1 VTRPGANLARVLTA
15 GTSWTEGDTVLEFEE
30 VVLRFEGVTAID
42 GVSFDVQKHEL
53 FSIIGPNGAGKT
65 SMFNCLSG
73 LYRPQLGTIRF
84 LGQDIVG
91 RPPHRIAR
99 MGMARTFQNIEL
111 FHNLTVVENLMLGRH
126 HHVTYG
132 PLAAM
137 VRVGKAQT
145 QEIEHREVIEEI
157 VDFLE
162 IEQYRRHPVGL
173 LPYGIKKRVE
183 LGRALAMDPTLLLLD
198 EPVSGMNVEETEDMA
213 RFILDIR
220 EELGIPMILVEH
232 DMGVVM
238 DLADRVL
245 VVDFGRAIAC
255 DSPKSVQNN
264 PDVLRAYLGQEHATA
279 AEALKG

>member
-1 VTRPGANLARVLTA
+1 MTRPGASLARVLRA
-15 GTSWTEGDTVLEFEE
+15 GDSWTKDRAILEFENI
-30 VVLRFEGVTAID
+30 VLRFEGLTAID
-42 GVSFDVQKHEL
+42 GITFEVHPNEL

-73 LYRPQLGTIRF
+73 LYRPQEGSIRF
-84 LGQDIVG
+84 LGRDILG
-91 RPPHRIAR
+91 LPPHRIAR

-111 FHNLTVVENLMLGRH
+111 FHNLTVVDNLMLGRH
-126 HHVTYG
+126 HHVDYG

-137 VRVGKAQT
+137 IRLGTAHH
-145 QEIEHREVIEEI
+145 QEVTHREVIEEI
-157 VDFLE
+157 IDFLE
-162 IEQYRRHPVGL
+162 IERYRRFPVGL

-220 EELGIPMILVEH
+220 DELEIPMILVEH

-255 DSPKSVQNN
+255 DVPEKIQEN
-264 PDVLRAYLGQEHATA
+264 PDVVRAYLGQEHA
-279 AEALKG
+279 EATFAT